1 VVLAAGNPPVW
12 FSSWSSLG
20 EVLLKGLVAYAL
32 LVLFLRLSGK
42 RTLSKMNAFDFVVTI
57 AMGSTL
63 ASTILSDTP
72 VVEGAAALALLIG
85 LQFVITWA
93 SVRWERVQT
102 LVKSQPAIVFAR
114 GEFLSQ
120 TMTAERVTTEEIRA
134 AARQQG
140 VASLSEVAAVVLET
154 DGTFTLLREFADG
167 PSSAMASVIGAEDH
181 ATTGSPHPPIAQ
193 ARD

>member
-1 VVLAAGNPPVW
+1 MVLAAGNPPVW
-12 FSSWSSLG
+12 FSSWASLG

-72 VVEGAAALALLIG
+72 VAEGAAALALLIG

-93 SVRWERVQT
+93 SVRWEGVQT
-102 LVKSQPAIVFAR
+102 LVKSQPTIVFAK
-114 GEFLSQ
+114 GEFLAPA
-120 TMTAERVTTEEIRA
+120 MTAERVTTEEIRA

-140 VASLSEVAAVVLET
+140 VASLREVAAVVLET

-167 PSSAMASVIGAEDH
+167 PSSAMANVGGAGDH
-181 ATTGSPHPPIAQ
+181 VATGAPHPPIAQ
-193 ARD
+193 TRD